1 MRKINVLQFIC
12 PAGFYGAEM
21 WILALAKNL
30 DPERVNCQL
39 AITRESDE
47 QNIEIYN
54 RFQELGLYAHQIKIN
69 SRFDPMAIIKLC
81 KLIKRNNVDIIH
93 THGYKSDI
101 IGIIAA
107 EISGI
112 KAVATPHGFENAKD
126 FKLQMFIRLGCMA
139 FKYFDFVAPLSEE
152 LRSDILVHKVR
163 PERIRLIVNGVDLT
177 EVEAEKRENL
187 PLLFP
192 HSEEKRIGYIGQI
205 AHRKNIG
212 DMLDTFDLLYKKPIL
227 FGTFIAAVFRILV

>member
-1 MRKINVLQFIC
+1 MNILQFIC
-12 PAGFYGAEM
+12 SSGFYGAEM

-30 DPERVNCQL
+30 DQAKVNCHL

-54 RFQELGLYAHQIKIN
+54 RFQGLGLTAHQIKIN
-69 SRFDPMAIIKLC
+69 SRFDPMAVVKLC

-107 EISGI
+107 GMSGI
-112 KAVATPHGFENAKD
+112 KTVATPHGFENAKD
-126 FKLQMFIRLGCMA
+126 FKLQMFIRLGCIA
-139 FKYFDFVAPLSEE
+139 FKYFDCVAPLSED
-152 LRSDILVHKVR
+152 LYSDILGHKVR
-163 PERIRLIVNGVDLT
+163 PDKIRLIVNGVDLT
-177 EVEAEKRENL
+177 EVEAEKSENL

-192 HSEEKRIGYIGQI
+192 HSEEKKNRICRTDCSQKKYWEYARYI
-205 AHRKNIG
+205 
-212 DMLDTFDLLYKKPIL
+212 
-227 FGTFIAAVFRILV
+227 